1 MSAPARDSPGG
12 RDRSGPVRAVRDPA
26 LRPARVED
34 LPALFRVR
42 ASTRQNALSEA
53 DLAARG
59 ITRDSLHAAMA
70 RGDFATWLCEVD
82 GEVVGFCTA
91 DAATGEVGALAV
103 QAGFEGRGIGR
114 ALLAAAV
121 GFLRA
126 AGCRRP
132 WLMAGADPALRS
144 HGFYRV
150 QGWQATGRVDARGDE
165 EMRLPAHGA
174 AGTTATP
181 EPGER

>member
-1 MSAPARDSPGG
+1 MSGPACGAQG
-12 RDRSGPVRAVRDPA
+12 AGDRSGSARAAPGPS
-26 LRPARVED
+26 LRPARVGD

-53 DLAARG
+53 DLAVRG
-59 ITRDSLHAAMA
+59 ITRDGLRAAMA
-70 RGDFATWLCEVD
+70 REGFAAWVCGID

-91 DAATGEVGALAV
+91 DAATGEVGVLAV

-114 ALLAAAV
+114 ALLAEAV
-121 GFLRA
+121 GFLHA

-144 HGFYRV
+144 HGFYRA

-165 EMRLPAHGA
+165 EMQLPAHGA
-174 AGTTATP
+174 AGPAATP
-181 EPGER
+181 GPGER